1 MFPPPSRSTAVF
13 HTNFVWLL
21 NTCVCVCVPGINERA
36 VQVGN
41 FVRIFRDFW
50 ISRWAVHDLSLIIGY
65 SDDGLWDDDDVVF
78 YYLGIYALLGVVIIV
93 FTGTRTIIIQ
103 VWPSDPLTSARASSP
118 TQSYQPTYKVCM
130 CVFDHTHLFASR
142 GGWKNFADCT

>member
-103 VWPSDPLTSARASSP
+103 VWPSDPLTPDFQVLPGTPLTLARVP
-118 TQSYQPTYKVCM
+118 LTLPIVGTLVGTLGTLLTYPNS
-130 CVFDHTHLFASR
+130 TP
-142 GGWKNFADCT
+142 